1 MSTPT
6 PPQAIIQAIS
16 TKPSPTWC
24 GSSPDTH
31 TQLSQLPDVGAL
43 QTLDLAISSG
53 AGALD
58 KLDWL
63 TDAGNLEISIPET
76 AKISIPQNSATPRF
90 YQRLK
95 INWSWEEALRKTETE
110 TFDMNILSTLK
121 INVKSKQ
128 MIGKVNF
135 TILTCMIAAL
145 TSLNRDSRFRR
156 CSNHQICLSCGG
168 AS

>member
-1 MSTPT
+1 MKINCNNVYFEYRTVLQGFKIDKCTLNYSANLKLDAGFNSTRAEIIAPSIPT
-6 PPQAIIQAIS
+6 HSHSLTLDVYPQPLL
-16 TKPSPTWC
+16 KPSSKP
-24 GSSPDTH
+24 SQPNRLRPDA
-31 TQLSQLPDVGAL
+31 GAL

-110 TFDMNILSTLK
+110 TFDMN
-121 INVKSKQ
+121 N
-128 MIGKVNF
+128 
-135 TILTCMIAAL
+135 
-145 TSLNRDSRFRR
+145 
-156 CSNHQICLSCGG
+156 
-168 AS
+168 